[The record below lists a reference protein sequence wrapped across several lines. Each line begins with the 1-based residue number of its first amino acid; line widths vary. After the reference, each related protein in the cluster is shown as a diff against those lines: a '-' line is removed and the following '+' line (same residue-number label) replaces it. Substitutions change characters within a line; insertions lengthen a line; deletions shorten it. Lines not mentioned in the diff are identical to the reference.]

1 MVCQWV
7 FGVAWEEALFFGYVY
22 YIPVYRYVFTLVPRI
37 SIVFYFFYSG
47 DRKTFYIPFTSKT
60 RHWFWILCG
69 IFSGAA
75 AAAAAR
81 FFRLEEFEGKTIVA
95 VL

>member
-1 MVCQWV
+1 M
-7 FGVAWEEALFFGYVY
+7 FF
-22 YIPVYRYVFTLVPRI
+22 I
-37 SIVFYFFYSG
+37 FFYSG

-95 VL
+95 VLQDTVERYLSTLFFGIIREMSTWSLMRFFDRLPGN